1 MSVNIT
7 PKTIRKLNRDHAGD
21 YVIMVVLGL
30 FAVLT
35 FYPMW
40 YVVVGSFSEGADY
53 MKGGVYF
60 FPRVFTLEN
69 YKVIVSSQA
78 VWRSIGVTVARCA
91 LGPTISVLFTA
102 FVAYGM
108 SRKELRFKK
117 LFNFAGIFTMFFSGG
132 LIPYYLLCKILGF
145 INNFFV
151 YIIPG
156 AYSVYNM
163 ILIRSFFKNMPE
175 ELHEATVLDGASRIP
190 HILQVYDT
198 AVHAHTHDN
207 IFVVARRALERLPYL
222 DAVSSHRNAPP
233 YSSVRSAKDNQQR
246 GRLVRLV
253 ARNVKH
259 RHERI
264 DFVRGN
270 GVRYDPDA
278 RYVSVHAKTFCF
290 RYLRRLAQRLTEN
303 YKSKKR
309 SII

>member
-78 VWRSIGVTVARCA
+78 VWWSIGVTVARCA

-145 INNFFV
+145 INNFLV

-163 ILIRSFFKNMPE
+163 ILIRSFFRNIPE
-175 ELHEATVLDGASRIP
+175 ELHEATVLDGASEYLIFFKFMIP
-190 HILQVYDT
+190 LSMPILT
-198 AVHAHTHDN
+198 T
-207 IFVVARRALERLPYL
+207 IFLW
-222 DAVSSHRNAPP
+222 S
-233 YSSVRSAKDNQQR
+233 
-246 GRLVRLV
+246 LV
-253 ARNVKH
+253 AHWNDYLTSMLYLPTATRLHTLQYVLQKIISNADGSSDSLLGTSSTVTSESISFAAMVFGTIPMLVMYPFMQKH
-259 RHERI
+259 
-264 DFVRGN
+264 FVSGI
-270 GVRYDPDA
+270 
-278 RYVSVHAKTFCF
+278 YVGSLKG
-290 RYLRRLAQRLTEN
+290 
-303 YKSKKR
+303 
-309 SII
+309 

>member
-7 PKTIRKLNRDHAGD
+7 PKTIRKLNRDHTGD

-145 INNFFV
+145 INNFLV

-175 ELHEATVLDGASRIP
+175 ELHEATVLDGASEYLIFFKFMIP
-190 HILQVYDT
+190 LSMPILT
-198 AVHAHTHDN
+198 T
-207 IFVVARRALERLPYL
+207 IFLW
-222 DAVSSHRNAPP
+222 S
-233 YSSVRSAKDNQQR
+233 
-246 GRLVRLV
+246 LV
-253 ARNVKH
+253 AHWNDYLTSMLYLPTATRLHTLQYVLQKIISNADGSSDSLLGTSSTVTSESISFAAMVFGTIPMLVMYPFMQKH
-259 RHERI
+259 
-264 DFVRGN
+264 FVSGI
-270 GVRYDPDA
+270 
-278 RYVSVHAKTFCF
+278 YVGSLKG
-290 RYLRRLAQRLTEN
+290 
-303 YKSKKR
+303 
-309 SII
+309 

>member
-1 MSVNIT
+1 MSGNIT
-7 PKTIRKLNRDHAGD
+7 PKTIRKLNRDHSGD

-53 MKGGVYF
+53 IKGGVYF

-175 ELHEATVLDGASRIP
+175 ELHEATVLDGASEYLIFFKFMIP
-190 HILQVYDT
+190 LSMPILT
-198 AVHAHTHDN
+198 T
-207 IFVVARRALERLPYL
+207 IFLW
-222 DAVSSHRNAPP
+222 S
-233 YSSVRSAKDNQQR
+233 
-246 GRLVRLV
+246 LV
-253 ARNVKH
+253 AHWNDYLTSMLYLPTATRLHTLQYVLQKIISNADGSSDSLLGTSSTVTSESISFAAMVFGTIPMLVMYPFMQKH
-259 RHERI
+259 
-264 DFVRGN
+264 FVSGI
-270 GVRYDPDA
+270 
-278 RYVSVHAKTFCF
+278 YVGSLKG
-290 RYLRRLAQRLTEN
+290 
-303 YKSKKR
+303 
-309 SII
+309 

>member
-1 MSVNIT
+1 MSGNIT

-53 MKGGVYF
+53 IKGGVYF

-69 YKVIVSSQA
+69 YKVIVSSKA

-163 ILIRSFFKNMPE
+163 ILIRSFFRNMPE
-175 ELHEATVLDGASRIP
+175 ELHEATVLDGASEYLIFFKFMIP
-190 HILQVYDT
+190 LSMPILT
-198 AVHAHTHDN
+198 T
-207 IFVVARRALERLPYL
+207 IFLW
-222 DAVSSHRNAPP
+222 S
-233 YSSVRSAKDNQQR
+233 
-246 GRLVRLV
+246 LV
-253 ARNVKH
+253 AHWNDYLTSMLYLPTATRLHTLQYVLQKIISNADGSSDSLLGTSSTVTSESISFAAMVFGTIPMLVMYPFMQKH
-259 RHERI
+259 
-264 DFVRGN
+264 FVSGI
-270 GVRYDPDA
+270 
-278 RYVSVHAKTFCF
+278 YVGSLKG
-290 RYLRRLAQRLTEN
+290 
-303 YKSKKR
+303 
-309 SII
+309 

>member
-1 MSVNIT
+1 MSVNII

-53 MKGGVYF
+53 IKGGVYF

-145 INNFFV
+145 INNFLV

-175 ELHEATVLDGASRIP
+175 ELHEATVLDGASEYLIFFKFMIP
-190 HILQVYDT
+190 LSMPILT
-198 AVHAHTHDN
+198 T
-207 IFVVARRALERLPYL
+207 IFLW
-222 DAVSSHRNAPP
+222 S
-233 YSSVRSAKDNQQR
+233 
-246 GRLVRLV
+246 LV
-253 ARNVKH
+253 AHWNDYLTSMLYLPTATRLHTLQYVLQKIISNADGSSDSLLGTSSTVTSESISFAAMVFGTIPMLVMYPFMQKH
-259 RHERI
+259 
-264 DFVRGN
+264 FVSGI
-270 GVRYDPDA
+270 
-278 RYVSVHAKTFCF
+278 YVGSLKG
-290 RYLRRLAQRLTEN
+290 
-303 YKSKKR
+303 
-309 SII
+309 

>member
-1 MSVNIT
+1 MSGNIT
-7 PKTIRKLNRDHAGD
+7 PKTIRKLNRDHSGD
-21 YVIMVVLGL
+21 YVIMVLLGL

-145 INNFFV
+145 INNFLV
-151 YIIPG
+151 YIIP
-156 AYSVYNM
+156 A
-163 ILIRSFFKNMPE
+163 R
-175 ELHEATVLDGASRIP
+175 
-190 HILQVYDT
+190 T
-198 AVHAHTHDN
+198 ACT
-207 IFVVARRALERLPYL
+207 I
-222 DAVSSHRNAPP
+222 
-233 YSSVRSAKDNQQR
+233 
-246 GRLVRLV
+246 
-253 ARNVKH
+253 
-259 RHERI
+259 
-264 DFVRGN
+264 
-270 GVRYDPDA
+270 
-278 RYVSVHAKTFCF
+278 
-290 RYLRRLAQRLTEN
+290 
-303 YKSKKR
+303 
-309 SII
+309 

>member
-1 MSVNIT
+1 MSGNIT
-7 PKTIRKLNRDHAGD
+7 PKTIRKLNRDHSGD
-21 YVIMVVLGL
+21 YVIIVVLGL

-53 MKGGVYF
+53 IKGGVYF

-163 ILIRSFFKNMPE
+163 ILIRSFFRNMPE
-175 ELHEATVLDGASRIP
+175 ELHEATVLDGASEYLIFFKFMIP
-190 HILQVYDT
+190 LSMPILT
-198 AVHAHTHDN
+198 T
-207 IFVVARRALERLPYL
+207 IFLW
-222 DAVSSHRNAPP
+222 S
-233 YSSVRSAKDNQQR
+233 
-246 GRLVRLV
+246 LV
-253 ARNVKH
+253 AHWNDYLTSMLYLPTATRLHTLQYVLQKIISNADGSSDSLLGTSSTVTSESISFAAMVFGTIPMLVMYPFMQKH
-259 RHERI
+259 
-264 DFVRGN
+264 FVSGI
-270 GVRYDPDA
+270 
-278 RYVSVHAKTFCF
+278 YVGSLKG
-290 RYLRRLAQRLTEN
+290 
-303 YKSKKR
+303 
-309 SII
+309 